1 MREYNYN
8 AKWKELLTPEI
19 VSMLSQIHELK
30 GEQNLYI
37 ETKSDTLTQ
46 IVETAKIQSI
56 EASNKIEGIYL
67 SLIHI

>member
-1 MREYNYN
+1 MTFQRINDIIKLYKYNAKQGEYSVREYNYN
-8 AKWKELLTPEI
+8 AKWKELLTPKI

-46 IVETAKIQSI
+46 LV
-56 EASNKIEGIYL
+56 
-67 SLIHI
+67 